1 VSDAEAAYLKDL
13 SVSPDNV
20 CGLVYDCLGFD
31 PSMTVANKI
40 GRPVAISQGGRPVRG
55 ILA

>member
-1 VSDAEAAYLKDL
+1 MSDAEAAYLKDL

-40 GRPVAISQGGRPVRG
+40 GRPVAISQGARPVRG